1 MGLDGGTTMGV
12 QGRVAIVTG
21 AGQGIGEGIARHLAA
36 AGAKVVVNDAIADR
50 VERVVAGLEDSGAHA
65 IGVAA
70 DISRPPGTA
79 EVVRRARATFGSVD
93 ILVNNA
99 GIARDRYLTK
109 MSEEDWDEVLRVN
122 LKSCYL
128 CCHEAVPVM
137 MEQHRGRIVNIASRA
152 WLGNPGQVNYAAS
165 KGAVVSLTRT
175 LALELAKF
183 GITVNAVAPAL
194 VDTPLFHTLKDDVQE
209 RLLKTV
215 PVGRIG
221 TPADIANAVGFFA
234 NDEASYVTG
243 QLLYVCGGRSVGTY

>member
-1 MGLDGGTTMGV
+1 MGV

-36 AGAKVVVNDAIADR
+36 GGAKVVVNDVIADR
-50 VERVVAGLEDSGAHA
+50 VRRVVVGLEDAGAHA
-65 IGVAA
+65 VGAAA
-70 DISRPPGTA
+70 DISRAAGA
-79 EVVRRARATFGSVD
+79 ADVVRTAREAFGTVD

-128 CCHEAVPVM
+128 LCHEVVPLM
-137 MEQHRGRIVNIASRA
+137 MEQRRGRIVSIASRA

-165 KGAVVSLTRT
+165 KGAVVSVTRT
-175 LALELAKF
+175 LALELGKF

-194 VDTPLFHTLKDDVQE
+194 VDTPLFRALKDDIQE
-209 RLLKTV
+209 RLLRTV
-215 PVGRIG
+215 PAGRIG

-234 NDEASYVTG
+234 SDEASYVTG
-243 QLLYVCGGRSVGTY
+243 QLLYVCGGRSVGAY